1 MNFISYL
8 KPTAF
13 MGQLNISFLRP
24 FNPLT
29 EVAISIRREWSKKI
43 VQSCPE
49 PCRRKGRESL
59 ARSRRAPMA
68 WYVPEGVPLM
78 FGARSVR
85 LVREHG
91 KTATCLREALRRRQ
105 GTPLAAFF
113 NIPIIKQTFKGT
125 L

>member
-29 EVAISIRREWSKKI
+29 EVAISILGEWSKKI
-43 VQSCPE
+43 DQSCPE
-49 PCRRKGRESL
+49 PCRRKGRSH
-59 ARSRRAPMA
+59 
-68 WYVPEGVPLM
+68 
-78 FGARSVR
+78 FGPRSVR
-85 LVREHG
+85 LVREHD
-91 KTATCLREALRRRQ
+91 KMTTCLREALRRRQ